1 VKTVSSGAFQVRDSR
16 ELVLAAMAEL
26 VAEQGYERT
35 SIRAIAARAG
45 VSRSVF
51 ALHFESEEDCLL
63 AAYDAAAEQAFSAAA
78 AAFVAT
84 AGSWAEAT
92 HSALDALLEYAAET
106 PTFARLAEQAL
117 IHGGERA
124 VARRG
129 QVLDLFMEF
138 LEPGY
143 VIAGEPPE
151 APRTASHLIAG
162 AVYELLRRHV
172 AEDRLVELPYALPE
186 VTLIVLSPFVGRE
199 EALRIATGPVRRS

>member
-1 VKTVSSGAFQVRDSR
+1 VKTVPSGAFHVRDTR
-16 ELVLAAMAEL
+16 ELLLAAMAEL
-26 VAEQGYERT
+26 VAEHGYEHA
-35 SIRAIAARAG
+35 SPPAVAARAG

-51 ALHFESEEDCLL
+51 ALHFESKEGCLL

-84 AGSWAEAT
+84 PGSWAEAT
-92 HSALDALLEYAAET
+92 HAALDGLLEYAAAT

-124 VARRG
+124 VARRA

-143 VIAGEPPE
+143 AIAGEPPD
-151 APRTASHLIAG
+151 APRTASHLIGG

-172 AEDRLVELPYALPE
+172 AEDRLAELPYALPE
-186 VTLIVLSPFVGRE
+186 ITLIVLSPFVGRE